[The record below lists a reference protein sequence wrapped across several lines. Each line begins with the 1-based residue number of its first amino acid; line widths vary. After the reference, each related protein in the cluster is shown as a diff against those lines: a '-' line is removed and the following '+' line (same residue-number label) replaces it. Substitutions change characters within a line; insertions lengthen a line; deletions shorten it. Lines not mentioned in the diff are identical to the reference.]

1 MFKNKLFLL
10 ISLAMLFAGCSSYRM
25 MDFTIMSSKN
35 FNLTK
40 MSTFRRGTSRVTGKD
55 SSYIII
61 IIPTG
66 TPQMKEALDKA
77 IESVPGSVGL
87 VDGVLY
93 SKSFYF
99 PFIFGINSYVIEGTP
114 LIDPSL
120 VTEKERKSSYMIS
133 SFDAETGKQKLR
145 YVDEKEYKRIKSY
158 IGRRAGG
165 KAIELGMLSNH
176 S

>member
-1 MFKNKLFLL
+1 
-10 ISLAMLFAGCSSYRM
+10 
-25 MDFTIMSSKN
+25 MSSKN
-35 FNLTK
+35 FNLSR
-40 MSTFRRGTSRVTGKD
+40 MSTFRRGSSRVTGQD

-93 SKSFYF
+93 SKGFYF

-114 LIDPSL
+114 LIDPTLLSYR
-120 VTEKERKSSYMIS
+120 KRKSNHMVSY
-133 SFDAETGKQKLR
+133 FDSETNKQKLR
-145 YVDEKEYKRIKSY
+145 YVDKEEYKNIKSY
-158 IGRRAGG
+158 INKPEDG
-165 KAIELGMLSNH
+165 KAIELGMLGKDL
-176 S
+176 